1 MKRCQASLLK
11 LATGNRKLGN
21 GKRTSSSAENRE
33 MGTSSAVREHHHP
46 LTGAYALIS
55 AHEIVAYIK
64 LNSELIQIVIYG
76 T

>member
-21 GKRTSSSAENRE
+21 SKRTSSSAENRE

-55 AHEIVAYIK
+55 AHVIDACIE
-64 LNSELIQIVIYG
+64 LDSEVIHVVIF
-76 T
+76 